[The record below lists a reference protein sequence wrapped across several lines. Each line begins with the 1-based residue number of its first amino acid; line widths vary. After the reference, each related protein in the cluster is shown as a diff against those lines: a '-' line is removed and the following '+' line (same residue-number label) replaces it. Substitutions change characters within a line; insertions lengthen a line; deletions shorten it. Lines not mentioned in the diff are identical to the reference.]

1 MNNQLRKASVTT
13 KNLCANNRT
22 TPLRLPIR
30 KSGFTL
36 IEVLISAMILST
48 AMLGVLSMQFIGLK
62 GTHQSVMKQQA
73 IGVVQNAMERM
84 AANRIA
90 VLNGD
95 YVFDSSTL
103 DCTTVR
109 PDCSTTFCDADD
121 VALLDKLILV
131 CGNIAD
137 GDTEDDGSRTGG
149 IKIEN
154 SDDIVSLPSGSLS
167 IACRNGCALGDVTVT
182 VGWTNRAF
190 KDEIVQDGS
199 ISLNLRVAAP

>member
-1 MNNQLRKASVTT
+1 MNNQLRKGSVTT

-90 VLNGD
+90 
-95 YVFDSSTL
+95 Y
-103 DCTTVR
+103 
-109 PDCSTTFCDADD
+109 
-121 VALLDKLILV
+121 
-131 CGNIAD
+131 
-137 GDTEDDGSRTGG
+137 
-149 IKIEN
+149 
-154 SDDIVSLPSGSLS
+154 
-167 IACRNGCALGDVTVT
+167 
-182 VGWTNRAF
+182 
-190 KDEIVQDGS
+190 
-199 ISLNLRVAAP
+199 